1 MRKSA
6 ISRRIEHLDDRSQSC
21 GSVGTHIPGVR
32 LFWARQASAAIP
44 FLYDS
49 GIVLVFQGRKIGYLA
64 DGEFTYDADNY
75 LVLGMP
81 LPFDCATYASPEEPL
96 AGLYVDVERR
106 ELRELVSL
114 LEAFDA
120 KYKTAD
126 EKTAASVEPAGF
138 TEGMRSAADRLFL
151 MLDDPLKCAVMGT
164 AARREVLFQA
174 LRGPRANTLISLIRY
189 ASTDERIDRAMTAL
203 RENFA
208 ATVSVNDLAKEA
220 GMSVSTFHRAFKQ
233 KTGHSPIQYLKLIRL
248 HYARRLLAFETHK
261 IGEIAR
267 VVGYESVSQFGR
279 EYRRVFNEPPS
290 AVRDNTTRLPLSV
303 SDSMNF
309 NFPTKS

>member
-1 MRKSA
+1 
-6 ISRRIEHLDDRSQSC
+6 
-21 GSVGTHIPGVR
+21 
-32 LFWARQASAAIP
+32 
-44 FLYDS
+44 
-49 GIVLVFQGRKIGYLA
+49 
-64 DGEFTYDADNY
+64 
-75 LVLGMP
+75 
-81 LPFDCATYASPEEPL
+81 
-96 AGLYVDVERR
+96 
-106 ELRELVSL
+106 
-114 LEAFDA
+114 
-120 KYKTAD
+120 
-126 EKTAASVEPAGF
+126 
-138 TEGMRSAADRLFL
+138 

-309 NFPTKS
+309 NFPTRS

>member
-1 MRKSA
+1 
-6 ISRRIEHLDDRSQSC
+6 
-21 GSVGTHIPGVR
+21 VR

-189 ASTDERIDRAMTAL
+189 ASTDERI
-203 RENFA
+203 
-208 ATVSVNDLAKEA
+208 EA
-220 GMSVSTFHRAFKQ
+220 GMSVSAFHRAFKQ

-267 VVGYESVSQFGR
+267 IVGYESVSQFGR
-279 EYRRVFNEPPS
+279 EYRRLFNEPPS